1 MQVTNLFLFSTLAFS
16 AMAFA
21 QSDPLVEGL
30 ESFHKGD
37 FAQAERS
44 FRASLKS
51 GDDERARTFLALTL
65 AATNRCSE
73 AEPALVKAGA
83 STNAEL
89 QRLAGLALVQ
99 CRIAGNRLDD
109 AAAVLSRLRASYP
122 ADADVLYQS
131 ARLHMTAWNDAIHQL
146 YEKAPAS
153 FRVNQLSGEILETQG
168 QFAEAAIEYRKAIAK
183 NPQALNLHF
192 RLARSIL
199 MGSHTP
205 ESLEA
210 AMKELGAE
218 LALNPNDAVAH
229 YQAAQIYLNQQKPQE
244 AEASLQRALD
254 LNSSFPEALIALGKL
269 RMDEKKFADAVALLQ
284 KAVSLMPKSEAAHY
298 SLMMAYRNAGRMA
311 DAKREK
317 AELDKLQKPPEGE
330 FSEFLKKL
338 GEKPADQ
345 K

>member
-1 MQVTNLFLFSTLAFS
+1 MRVTNLFLFSALV
-16 AMAFA
+16 FA
-21 QSDPLVEGL
+21 QSDPLVQGL
-30 ESFHKGD
+30 EAFHKGD
-37 FAQAERS
+37 YAQAERS
-44 FRASLKS
+44 FRASLKGGNP
-51 GDDERARTFLALTL
+51 GDVGRARTFLALTL

-73 AEPALVKAGA
+73 AEPALIQAGA
-83 STNAEL
+83 GANADI

-99 CRIAGNRLDD
+99 CDITSNRLDD
-109 AAAVLSRLRASYP
+109 AAAVLNKLKASYP
-122 ADADVLYQS
+122 ADADVMYQT
-131 ARLHMTAWNDAIHQL
+131 ARLHMSAWNDAIRQL

-192 RLARSIL
+192 RLARAIL

-205 ESLEA
+205 ESLES
-210 AMKELGAE
+210 AMQELDAE
-218 LALNPNDAVAH
+218 LALNPNDSVAL
-229 YQAAQIYLNQQKPQE
+229 YQAAQIYLNQQKPQQ
-244 AEASLQRALD
+244 ATASLQRALE
-254 LNSSFPEALIALGKL
+254 LNPSFPEALIALGKL
-269 RMDEKKFADAVALLQ
+269 RMDEKKFSDAVALLQ
-284 KAVSLMPKSEAAHY
+284 KAVNLMPKSEAAHY

-330 FSEFLKKL
+330 FTEFLNKL
-338 GEKPADQ
+338 GEKPASQ

>member
-1 MQVTNLFLFSTLAFS
+1 MRVTNLFLFSTLV
-16 AMAFA
+16 FA
-21 QSDPLVEGL
+21 QSDPLVQGL
-30 ESFHKGD
+30 EAFHKGD
-37 FAQAERS
+37 YAQAERS
-44 FRASLKS
+44 FRATLKNS
-51 GDDERARTFLALTL
+51 QAGDAERARTFLALTL

-73 AEPALVKAGA
+73 AEPDLVKA
-83 STNAEL
+83 STGKNTDI

-99 CRIAGNRLDD
+99 CGITNNRLDD
-109 AAAVLSRLRASYP
+109 AATVLSRLRASYP

-131 ARLHMTAWNDAIHQL
+131 ARLYMSAWNEAIHQL

-168 QFAEAAIEYRKAIAK
+168 QFAEAVIEYRKAIAK

-192 RLARSIL
+192 RLARVIL

-205 ESLEA
+205 ESLDA
-210 AMKELGAE
+210 AMKELDAE

-229 YQAAQIYLNQQKPQE
+229 YQAAQIYLNQQKPQQ
-244 AEASLQRALD
+244 AEASLQRSLE
-254 LNSSFPEALIALGKL
+254 LNPSFPEALIALGKL
-269 RMDEKKFADAVALLQ
+269 RMDEKKFTEAIALLK
-284 KAVSLMPKSEAAHY
+284 KAVDLLPKSESAHY
-298 SLMMAYRNAGRMA
+298 SLMMSYRNAGRMA

-330 FSEFLKKL
+330 FTEFLKKL
-338 GEKPADQ
+338 GEKPASQ

>member
-1 MQVTNLFLFSTLAFS
+1 MRVTNLFLLSSL
-16 AMAFA
+16 AFA
-21 QSDPLVEGL
+21 QSDPLVQGL

-37 FAQAERS
+37 YVQAELR
-44 FRASLKS
+44 FRESLKR
-51 GDDERARTFLALTL
+51 GDDERARAFLALTL
-65 AATNRCSE
+65 AVTNRCSE
-73 AEPALVKAGA
+73 AEPALVKAGTSKDA
-83 STNAEL
+83 DV

-99 CRIAGNRLDD
+99 CSIAGNRMDD
-109 AAAVLSRLRASYP
+109 AATVLSRLKASYP

-131 ARLHMTAWNDAIHQL
+131 ARLHMSAWNDAIHQL

-192 RLARSIL
+192 RLARAML
-199 MGSHTP
+199 MGAHTP
-205 ESLEA
+205 ESMEA
-210 AMKELGAE
+210 AMKEIDAE
-218 LALNPNDAVAH
+218 LALNPNDAVAY
-229 YQAAQIYLNQQKPQE
+229 YQAAQIYLNQQKPQQ

-254 LNSSFPEALIALGKL
+254 ISPAFPEALIALGKL
-269 RMDEKKFADAVALLQ
+269 RLDEKQFVEAVALLQ
-284 KAVSLMPKSEAAHY
+284 NAVKLLPKSESAHY
-298 SLMMAYRNAGRMA
+298 GLMMAYRNAGRMA

-338 GEKPADQ
+338 GEKPAEQ